1 MNPSAHKI
9 KIFLLPLLCILQAG
23 TASALDVDSRPELR
37 SFIDEMV
44 KQHDFDRAEIT
55 QLLAQAE
62 TKSSILNAISS
73 PAERKAWR
81 DYRPIFVTPA
91 RIHGGVE
98 FWNAHADVLA
108 RAESVYGVPAE
119 IIVAIIG
126 VETRYGG
133 NTGSYRVLDAL
144 ATLAFD
150 YPPRSPFFR
159 SELEHYL
166 LLARE
171 EKIDATGP
179 KGSYAGAMGLPQFMP
194 SSFRRYA
201 VDFNKDGRRDLWGD
215 IDDAIGSVAN
225 YLSVHGW
232 QPGARIASRTRVR
245 GDKYTLL
252 LDAGLKP
259 ELGIDQLADYGVTLD
274 EDPSSLTPAIGSGI
288 ARGILLELEGE
299 NGVEYWVGMQNFYA
313 ITRYNISALYAMAVY
328 QLSQEI
334 RAQRQ

>member
-1 MNPSAHKI
+1 MHKL
-9 KIFLLPLLCILQAG
+9 KILLLPLLCTLYG
-23 TASALDVDSRPELR
+23 PVVSALEVDTRPELQG
-37 SFIDEMV
+37 FIDEMV
-44 KQHDFDRAEIT
+44 RQNGFDRAELT

-62 TKSSILNAISS
+62 TKSSILDAIRS
-73 PAERKAWR
+73 PAERKPWR
-81 DYRPIFVTPA
+81 DYRPIFVTPS
-91 RIHGGVE
+91 RISGGVE
-98 FWNAHADVLA
+98 FWNAHAAVLA
-108 RAESVYGVPAE
+108 RAESIYGVPAE

-126 VETRYGG
+126 VETRYGK

-166 LLARE
+166 LLSRE
-171 EKIDATGP
+171 EQIDATAP

-201 VDFNKDGRRDLWGD
+201 VDFDKDGRRDLWGSV
-215 IDDAIGSVAN
+215 DDVIGSVAN

-232 QPGARIASRTRVR
+232 QPGAPIANRARVQ

-259 ELGIDQLADYGVTLD
+259 EMGIDQLSRYGVTLD
-274 EDPSSLTPAIGSGI
+274 ATDPAPTPGSGI
-288 ARGILLELEGE
+288 VRGTLLELEGN
-299 NGVEYWVGMQNFYA
+299 NGLEYWVGMQNFYA

>member
-1 MNPSAHKI
+1 MQKI
-9 KIFLLPLLCILQAG
+9 KIFLLPLLCAILH
-23 TASALDVDSRPELR
+23 SPIVNALDVDSRPDLR
-37 SFIDEMV
+37 GFIDEMV
-44 KQHDFDRAEIT
+44 KQHAFDRAELS
-55 QLLAQAE
+55 QLLSQAE
-62 TKSSILNAISS
+62 TKSSILDAISS
-73 PAERKAWR
+73 PAEKRKAWR
-81 DYRPIFVTPA
+81 DYRSIFVNPS
-91 RIHGGVE
+91 RIDGGVE
-98 FWNAHADVLA
+98 FWNTHASVLA

-126 VETRYGG
+126 VETRYGK

-144 ATLAFD
+144 VTLAFD
-150 YPPRSPFFR
+150 YPARSPFFR

-166 LLARE
+166 LLTRE
-171 EKIDATGP
+171 EHIDATAP

-201 VDFNKDGRRDLWGD
+201 VDFDKNGRRDLWGD
-215 IDDAIGSVAN
+215 IDDVIGSVAN
-225 YLSVHGW
+225 YLSIHGW
-232 QPGARIASRTRVR
+232 QPGARIASRARVQ

-259 ELGIDQLADYGVTLD
+259 ELNLD
-274 EDPSSLTPAIGSGI
+274 ELPYYGITIEDAGSSPASAPVPGI
-288 ARGILLELEGE
+288 VRGTLLELEGE

-334 RAQRQ
+334 RALRQ

>member
-1 MNPSAHKI
+1 ML
-9 KIFLLPLLCILQAG
+9 FLPLLCALYG
-23 TASALDVDSRPELR
+23 PTVSALDVDSRPDLQG
-37 SFIDEMV
+37 FIDEMV
-44 KQHDFDRAEIT
+44 KQNGFDRVEIT
-55 QLLAQAE
+55 RLLAQAE
-62 TKSSILNAISS
+62 TKSSILDAISS
-73 PAERKAWR
+73 PAERKPWR
-81 DYRPIFVTPA
+81 DYRPIFVNPS
-91 RIHGGVE
+91 RISGGVE
-98 FWNAHADVLA
+98 FWNTHAAILA

-126 VETRYGG
+126 VETRYGK

-150 YPPRSPFFR
+150 YPARSPFFR

-171 EKIDATGP
+171 EQIDATVP

-215 IDDAIGSVAN
+215 IDDVIGSVAN

-232 QPGARIASRTRVR
+232 QPGARIASRARVR

-259 ELGIDQLADYGVTLD
+259 ELGIDQLPHYGITLND
-274 EDPSSLTPAIGSGI
+274 TDPPSTPALGSGI
-288 ARGILLELEGE
+288 VRGTLLELEGG
-299 NGVEYWVGMQNFYA
+299 NDMEYWVGMQNFYT
-313 ITRYNISALYAMAVY
+313 ITRYNNSALYAMAVY